1 MVILSSSSSSGS
13 DKQVWEKYSTCPR
26 TVMAVLPLSDPRSYL
41 WFYLTAR
48 SSLSAPKSVWVSS
61 AATKLLSLEEA
72 QAQRRGHS
80 SSAIVTES
88 RDIEVEEGPAALPG
102 KFHKVIGFPSE
113 R

>member
-13 DKQVWEKYSTCPR
+13 DKQVWEKFRTSPS
-26 TVMAVLPLSDPRSYL
+26 TVMAVLLLSDPRSYL
-41 WFYLTAR
+41 CFSLTGHN
-48 SSLSAPKSVWVSS
+48 SLSGPKSVCVSS

-102 KFHKVIGFPSE
+102 KFHTVIGFPSE